1 VCKSCNKQLMRAG
14 GKPYII
20 NNIEK
25 PDTLNDLITFDNEI
39 RGKYEWYYPFFTND
53 IGINF
58 MVIESNELLPYD
70 LAKEG
75 VDSHYFALPV
85 YWNIYQTVQVIIY

>member
-1 VCKSCNKQLMRAG
+1 MRAG
-14 GKPYII
+14 GKPNII

-25 PDTLNDLITFDNEI
+25 PDSIDELITFGNVI

-53 IGINF
+53 IGITF
-58 MVIESNELLPYD
+58 MVIESTELVPYD

-75 VDSHYFALPV
+75 IDAHYFALPV
-85 YWNIYQTVQVIIY
+85 YWNIYQTVHVIINKRILIV